1 MKRDL
6 LSIPSSPLPKISQME
21 FYHLY
26 LQTLD
31 DAIYRPTING
41 EMFFYLAKLLIDRG
55 YAPDLSYLNLRNLN
69 LFRADFTGLNLKK
82 TDLRGA
88 MCNYADFRGATNVR
102 CITDTS
108 TKSYGAKLTQGQLI
122 ELHAAK
128 EESLPTNGL
137 IDDDLISAID

>member
-1 MKRDL
+1 MKKDP
-6 LSIPSSPLPKISQME
+6 LSTPSSLPKISQKE

-31 DAIYRPTING
+31 DPTYRPTING
-41 EMFFYLAKLLIDRG
+41 DMFFYLAKLLVDRG
-55 YAPDLSYLNLRNLN
+55 FAPDLSHLNLRNLN
-69 LFRADFTGLNLKK
+69 LLRADFTGLNLKK

-88 MCNYADFRGATNVR
+88 MCNYADFRGASNVR

-128 EESLPTNGL
+128 EESFSIP
-137 IDDDLISAID
+137 DLMDNEFISATD

>member
-1 MKRDL
+1 MKKDL
-6 LSIPSSPLPKISQME
+6 LSIPSPLPKISQIE

-31 DAIYRPTING
+31 DPVYRPTING
-41 EMFFYLAKLLIDRG
+41 EIFFYLAKLLVDRG
-55 YAPDLSYLNLRNLN
+55 YAPDLSHLNLRNLN

-88 MCNYADFRGATNVR
+88 ICNYADFRGASNVR

-122 ELHAAK
+122 ELHSAK
-128 EESLPTNGL
+128 EENFSSTDLM
-137 IDDDLISAID
+137 DDDLISAMD